1 MTFQYQVLANQLA
14 HRIYQD
20 ELKPHQKLISL
31 RDFARQHS
39 ISLSTA
45 KSCYELLEARGL
57 IYVKPKSG
65 YFVVARTQSSPIPD
79 SPDFFVFTSASLKF
93 RVA

>member
-31 RDFARQHS
+31 RDFARQQG

-45 KSCYELLEARGL
+45 KSCYELLE
-57 IYVKPKSG
+57 
-65 YFVVARTQSSPIPD
+65 
-79 SPDFFVFTSASLKF
+79 
-93 RVA
+93 

>member
-31 RDFARQHS
+31 RDFARQHG

-45 KSCYELLEARGL
+45 KVAMNCLRRG
-57 IYVKPKSG
+57 
-65 YFVVARTQSSPIPD
+65 D
-79 SPDFFVFTSASLKF
+79 SFM
-93 RVA
+93 

>member
-31 RDFARQHS
+31 RDFARQHG

-45 KSCYELLEARGL
+45 KVVMSYLRRGAYLCKAEVRLFCGCSCTIE
-57 IYVKPKSG
+57 PHS
-65 YFVVARTQSSPIPD
+65 
-79 SPDFFVFTSASLKF
+79 
-93 RVA
+93 

>member
-31 RDFARQHS
+31 RDFARQHG

-45 KSCYELLEARGL
+45 KVAMNYLRRGTHL
-57 IYVKPKSG
+57 CKAEVRLFCGCSH
-65 YFVVARTQSSPIPD
+65 PI
-79 SPDFFVFTSASLKF
+79 
-93 RVA
+93 

>member
-31 RDFARQHS
+31 RDFARQQG
-39 ISLSTA
+39 ISLST
-45 KSCYELLEARGL
+45 
-57 IYVKPKSG
+57 
-65 YFVVARTQSSPIPD
+65 
-79 SPDFFVFTSASLKF
+79 
-93 RVA
+93 

>member
-31 RDFARQHS
+31 RDFARQHG

-45 KSCYELLEARGL
+45 KSCYELL
-57 IYVKPKSG
+57 
-65 YFVVARTQSSPIPD
+65 
-79 SPDFFVFTSASLKF
+79 
-93 RVA
+93 